1 MNLSPRSHDEL
12 LSLAAKVRL
21 DEGAVDEGAVDEGA
35 VVGRL
40 PERARHDSVFLQ
52 SLRGV
57 ATHDALLHLHRQM
70 KCRGTA
76 AAHASHTL

>member
-21 DEGAVDEGAVDEGA
+21 DEGAVDEGA

>member
-21 DEGAVDEGAVDEGA
+21 DEGA

-57 ATHDALLHLHRQM
+57 ATHDALLHLHTQM